1 MIIFNMVKR
10 KKIENNPSDDGGDKK
25 TELSVSVVN
34 PIEIKT
40 KSKGLG
46 EKIWQ
51 KIPILI
57 SLVALGTSVFVAYKN
72 NKRSDYLETTNFN
85 IVQNFWQEK
94 PSYTLYNESE
104 KPLTLPPQPS
114 YYMYIPAKLYWIF
127 KDGYRY
133 STLILLPV
141 SYEHVISQTS
151 TGKTIDEIETSV
163 LPNNFYGK
171 LGHRDMRSHIFGKPG
186 EDDIAFE
193 LRVYP
198 FLAIATYLEYS
209 YKDHP
214 SELEFSHFITTP
226 FGKHD
231 LSPDRLRDLENYTR
245 NMASFPENE
254 IKIKGDEN
262 IYDTAFYYLVSELD
276 YLLDNKELSE
286 NEKQKLM
293 TFMGTKR
300 EIDESLDSKDFDLED
315 EMKKYQTFEE
325 FQKSLW
331 NENNFNGLGQYL
343 SDKVVPAKDPLYPD
357 Y

>member
-1 MIIFNMVKR
+1 MVK
-10 KKIENNPSDDGGDKK
+10 KK
-25 TELSVSVVN
+25 TTNNLSNDRIYRENQLSVSVVS
-34 PIEIKT
+34 PIEIKS
-40 KSKGLG
+40 KSQSLG
-46 EKIWQ
+46 DKIWQ
-51 KIPILI
+51 KLPIFI
-57 SLVALGTSVFVAYKN
+57 SLFALGTSVFVAYKN

-85 IVQNFWQEK
+85 IVQNFWQEE

-114 YYMYIPAKLYWIF
+114 YYMYIPAKLYGIL
-127 KDGYRY
+127 KDGSRH

-151 TGKTIDEIETSV
+151 TGKTIDEIETSI

-171 LGHRDMRSHIFGKPG
+171 LGHRDLRSHIFGKPG
-186 EDDIAFE
+186 EDEIAFE

-198 FLAIATYLEYS
+198 FLAIATYIEYS
-209 YKDHP
+209 YKDRP
-214 SELEFSHFITTP
+214 SDLEFAHFITTP

-231 LSPDRLRDLENYTR
+231 LSPDRLIDLENYTR
-245 NMASFPENE
+245 NIASFPENE
-254 IKIKGDEN
+254 IKVNGDEN
-262 IYDTAFYYLVSELD
+262 VYDTAFSYLVSELD
-276 YLLDNKELSE
+276 YLLGNKELSE
-286 NEKQKLM
+286 IEKQKLM

-300 EIDESLDSKDFDLED
+300 VIDESLYDKDFDLEN
-315 EMKKYQTFEE
+315 EMRKYKTFEE

>member
-1 MIIFNMVKR
+1 MVK
-10 KKIENNPSDDGGDKK
+10 KKK
-25 TELSVSVVN
+25 TTNNLSNDRIYRENQLSVSVVS
-34 PIEIKT
+34 PIEIKS
-40 KSKGLG
+40 KSQSLG
-46 EKIWQ
+46 DKIWQ
-51 KIPILI
+51 KLPIFI
-57 SLVALGTSVFVAYKN
+57 SLFALGTSVFVAYKN

-85 IVQNFWQEK
+85 IVQNFWQEE

-114 YYMYIPAKLYWIF
+114 YYMYIPAKLYGIL
-127 KDGYRY
+127 KDGSRH

-151 TGKTIDEIETSV
+151 TGKTIDEIETSI

-171 LGHRDMRSHIFGKPG
+171 LGHRDLRSHIFGKPG
-186 EDDIAFE
+186 EDEIAFE

-198 FLAIATYLEYS
+198 FLAIATYIEYS
-209 YKDHP
+209 YKDRP
-214 SELEFSHFITTP
+214 SDLEFAHFITTP

-231 LSPDRLRDLENYTR
+231 LSPDRLIDLENYTR
-245 NMASFPENE
+245 NIASFPENE
-254 IKIKGDEN
+254 IKVNGDEN
-262 IYDTAFYYLVSELD
+262 VYDTAFSYLVSELD
-276 YLLDNKELSE
+276 YLLGNKELSE
-286 NEKQKLM
+286 IEKQKLM

-300 EIDESLDSKDFDLED
+300 VIDESLYDKDFDLEN
-315 EMKKYQTFEE
+315 EMRKYKTFEE

>member
-1 MIIFNMVKR
+1 MYLKHG
-10 KKIENNPSDDGGDKK
+10 KKKKK
-25 TELSVSVVN
+25 TTNNLSNDRIYRENQLSVSVVS
-34 PIEIKT
+34 PIEIKS
-40 KSKGLG
+40 KSQSLG
-46 EKIWQ
+46 DKIWQ
-51 KIPILI
+51 KLPIFI
-57 SLVALGTSVFVAYKN
+57 SLFALGTSVFVAYKN

-85 IVQNFWQEK
+85 IVQNFWQEE

-114 YYMYIPAKLYWIF
+114 YYMYIPAKLYGIL
-127 KDGYRY
+127 KDGSRH

-151 TGKTIDEIETSV
+151 TGKTIDEIETSI

-171 LGHRDMRSHIFGKPG
+171 LGHRDLRSHIFGKPG
-186 EDDIAFE
+186 EDEIAFE

-198 FLAIATYLEYS
+198 FLAIATYIEYS
-209 YKDHP
+209 YKDRP
-214 SELEFSHFITTP
+214 SDLEFAHFITTP

-231 LSPDRLRDLENYTR
+231 LSPDRLIDLENYTR
-245 NMASFPENE
+245 NIASFPENE
-254 IKIKGDEN
+254 IKVNGDEN
-262 IYDTAFYYLVSELD
+262 VYDTAFSYLVSELD
-276 YLLDNKELSE
+276 YLLGNKELSE
-286 NEKQKLM
+286 IEKQKLM

-300 EIDESLDSKDFDLED
+300 VIDESFYDKDFDLEN
-315 EMKKYQTFEE
+315 EMRKYKTFEE